1 MTLLSCLDKIKQQ
14 TLQGATFEQIDQTG
28 DELLSVE
35 DFKILLQAR
44 LDQVVYAFELGDD
57 NWIWSNYF
65 RISTEWYRV
74 HVDLA

>member
-44 LDQVVYAFELGDD
+44 LDQ
-57 NWIWSNYF
+57 
-65 RISTEWYRV
+65 
-74 HVDLA
+74 